1 MGSRRDARESA
12 VQILFQL
19 DFNPDELD
27 TTLASY
33 WAERKVPAKTKEF
46 VEELV
51 RGVVMHGF
59 RVDAVISKSAQNW
72 DLPRM
77 ATVDR
82 NVIRL
87 AVYEMMFRPDIP
99 HAVSIDEAV
108 AIAKNMGDVG
118 SGRFVNG
125 VLDRVRRDI
134 EAGTDSESAAPVK
147 TEDEI

>member
-19 DFNPDELD
+19 DFNPGELD
-27 TTLASY
+27 PVLVSF
-33 WAERKVPAKTKEF
+33 WAERKVSAKTRQF

-51 RGVVMHGF
+51 RGVLANQSK
-59 RVDAVISKSAQNW
+59 VDEVVEKCAQNW
-72 DLPRM
+72 SLHRM
-77 ATVDR
+77 AGVDR

-87 AVYEMMFRPDIP
+87 AVYEMLCRTDIP

-108 AIAKNMGDVG
+108 SIAKSMGDVG

-125 VLDRVRRDI
+125 VLDRVRRDL
-134 EAGTDSESAAPVK
+134 EAETSAVASSK
-147 TEDEI
+147 AL

>member
-19 DFNPDELD
+19 DFNPGELD
-27 TTLASY
+27 PVLVSF
-33 WAERKVPAKTKEF
+33 WAERKVSAKTRHF

-51 RGVVMHGF
+51 RGVLAN
-59 RVDAVISKSAQNW
+59 RAKVDGVVEKCAQNW
-72 DLPRM
+72 SLHRM
-77 ATVDR
+77 AGVDR

-87 AVYEMMFRPDIP
+87 AVYEMLCRTDIP

-108 AIAKNMGDVG
+108 SIAKAMGDVG

-125 VLDRVRRDI
+125 ILDRVRRDL
-134 EAGTDSESAAPVK
+134 EAETPAVASTKAS
-147 TEDEI
+147 

>member
-19 DFNPDELD
+19 DFNPGELD
-27 TTLASY
+27 ATLASY
-33 WAERKVPAKTKEF
+33 WVERKVAAKTRLF

-51 RGVVMHGF
+51 RGVMTNRF
-59 RVDAVISKSAQNW
+59 EVDAVIARCAQNW

-82 NVIRL
+82 NVIRM
-87 AVYEMMFRPDIP
+87 AVYEMMFREDIP
-99 HAVSIDEAV
+99 HAVSINEAV

-125 VLDRVRRDI
+125 VLDRVHRDI
-134 EAGTDSESAAPVK
+134 ESARGEKAES
-147 TEDEI
+147 

>member
-19 DFNPDELD
+19 DFNPSELD
-27 TTLASY
+27 PTLAAF
-33 WAERKVPAKTKEF
+33 WQERKVTAKTRLF

-51 RGVVMHGF
+51 RGVLANQP
-59 RVDAVISKSAQNW
+59 RVDEVIAKCAQNW
-72 DLPRM
+72 ELPRM

-87 AVYEMMFRPDIP
+87 AVYEMVCRDDIP
-99 HAVSIDEAV
+99 HAVSINEAV

-125 VLDRVRRDI
+125 VLDRVHRDL
-134 EAGTDSESAAPVK
+134 EAAHADPDTGKAS
-147 TEDEI
+147 

>member
-1 MGSRRDARESA
+1 MGSRRDAREFA

-19 DFNPDELD
+19 DFNPAELEA
-27 TTLASY
+27 TLASF
-33 WAERKVPAKTKEF
+33 WPERKTTAKTRGF

-51 RGVVMHGF
+51 RGVLAN
-59 RVDAVISKSAQNW
+59 REQVDATIVKCAQNW

-77 ATVDR
+77 AGVDR

-87 AVYEMMFRPDIP
+87 AVYEMLCRTDIP

-108 AIAKNMGDVG
+108 SIAKNMGDVG

-125 VLDRVRRDI
+125 VLDRVRRDL
-134 EAGTDSESAAPVK
+134 EAGSASGAVP
-147 TEDEI
+147 

>member
-19 DFNPDELD
+19 DFNPGELN

-33 WAERKVPAKTKEF
+33 WLERKVTTKTQLF

-51 RGVVMHGF
+51 RGVMENRF
-59 RVDAVISKSAQNW
+59 AVDATIAKCAQNW
-72 DLPRM
+72 ELPRM

-87 AVYEMMFRPDIP
+87 AVYEMMFRKDIP
-99 HAVSIDEAV
+99 HAVSINEAV

-125 VLDRVRRDI
+125 VLDKVHRDI
-134 EAGTDSESAAPVK
+134 EASGVGKTAGEAEGTES
-147 TEDEI
+147 

>member
-19 DFNPDELD
+19 DFNPDELNA
-27 TTLASY
+27 TLASY
-33 WAERKVPAKTKEF
+33 WLERKVSPKTQLF

-51 RGVVMHGF
+51 RGVMENRF
-59 RVDAVISKSAQNW
+59 RVDEMIAKCAQNW

-87 AVYEMMFRPDIP
+87 AVYEMMFRKEIP
-99 HAVSIDEAV
+99 HAVSINEAV

-125 VLDRVRRDI
+125 VLDKVHRDI
-134 EAGTDSESAAPVK
+134 EANEGEKAES
-147 TEDEI
+147 

>member
-1 MGSRRDARESA
+1 MGSRRDAREAA

-19 DFNPDELD
+19 DFNPGELPA
-27 TTLASY
+27 TLASY
-33 WAERKVPAKTKEF
+33 WMDRKVTTKTQLF

-51 RGVVMHGF
+51 RGVMENRF
-59 RVDAVISKSAQNW
+59 QVDAVIAKCAQNW

-87 AVYEMMFRPDIP
+87 AVYEMMFRKEIP
-99 HAVSIDEAV
+99 HAVSINEAV

-125 VLDRVRRDI
+125 VLDRVHRDI
-134 EAGTDSESAAPVK
+134 EAATAAGDGPAS
-147 TEDEI
+147 

>member
-19 DFNPDELD
+19 DYNPGELD
-27 TTLASY
+27 PVLVSF
-33 WAERKVPAKTKEF
+33 WAERKAPSKTREF

-51 RGVVMHGF
+51 RGVLAN
-59 RVDAVISKSAQNW
+59 RPKIAEIITKCAQNW
-72 DLPRM
+72 ELPRRGG
-77 ATVDR
+77 VDR

-87 AVYEMMFRPDIP
+87 AVYEMVCRTDIP
-99 HAVSIDEAV
+99 HAVSINEAV

-125 VLDRVRRDI
+125 VLDRVHRDL
-134 EAGTDSESAAPVK
+134 EAATQAGEPGK
-147 TEDEI
+147 TK

>member
-19 DFNPDELD
+19 DFNPAELD
-27 TTLASY
+27 PTLAAF
-33 WAERKVPAKTKEF
+33 WQERKVSLKTRLF

-51 RGVVMHGF
+51 RGVVANRL
-59 RVDAVISKSAQNW
+59 RVDEVITRCAQNW
-72 DLPRM
+72 ELPRM

-87 AVYEMMFRPDIP
+87 AVYEMLFRDDIP
-99 HAVSIDEAV
+99 HAVSINEAV

-125 VLDRVRRDI
+125 VLDRVHRDI
-134 EAGTDSESAAPVK
+134 EANGNPSGVGQAS
-147 TEDEI
+147 

>member
-19 DFNPDELD
+19 DYNPGELD
-27 TTLASY
+27 PVLVSF
-33 WAERKVPAKTKEF
+33 WAERKAPSKTREF

-51 RGVVMHGF
+51 RGVLAN
-59 RVDAVISKSAQNW
+59 RPKIDEIITKCAQNW
-72 DLPRM
+72 ELPRM
-77 ATVDR
+77 GGVDR

-87 AVYEMMFRPDIP
+87 AVYEMVCRTDIP
-99 HAVSIDEAV
+99 HAVSINEAV

-125 VLDRVRRDI
+125 VLDRVHRDL
-134 EAGTDSESAAPVK
+134 EAATQAGEPGK
-147 TEDEI
+147 TK

>member
-19 DFNPDELD
+19 DFNPGELGPV
-27 TTLASY
+27 LASF
-33 WAERKVPAKTKEF
+33 WTERKVSSKTRLF

-51 RGVVMHGF
+51 RGVLEN
-59 RVDAVISKSAQNW
+59 RPRIDDVITKCAQNW
-72 DLPRM
+72 ELHRM
-77 ATVDR
+77 AGVDR

-87 AVYEMMFRPDIP
+87 AVYEMLCRTDIP
-99 HAVSIDEAV
+99 HPVSINEAV

-125 VLDRVRRDI
+125 VLDRVRRDLD
-134 EAGTDSESAAPVK
+134 AGAPPAPTVK
-147 TEDEI
+147 TP

>member
-19 DFNPDELD
+19 DFNPAELD
-27 TTLASY
+27 ATLASY
-33 WAERKVPAKTKEF
+33 WRERKVSAKTQQF

-51 RGVVMHGF
+51 RGVMVNRL
-59 RVDAVISKSAQNW
+59 RVDEVITKCAQNW
-72 DLPRM
+72 ELPRM

-87 AVYEMMFRPDIP
+87 AVYEMMFRKDIP
-99 HAVSIDEAV
+99 HAVSINEAV

-125 VLDRVRRDI
+125 VLDKVHRDI
-134 EAGTDSESAAPVK
+134 EATGGAEAAS
-147 TEDEI
+147 

>member
-19 DFNPDELD
+19 DFNPGELD
-27 TTLASY
+27 PVLVSF
-33 WAERKVPAKTKEF
+33 WAERKVSAKTRQF

-51 RGVVMHGF
+51 RGVLAN
-59 RVDAVISKSAQNW
+59 RSKVDGVVEKCAQNW
-72 DLPRM
+72 SLHRM
-77 ATVDR
+77 AGVDR

-87 AVYEMMFRPDIP
+87 AVYEMLCRTDIP

-108 AIAKNMGDVG
+108 SIAKSMGDVG

-125 VLDRVRRDI
+125 VLDRIRRDLDV
-134 EAGTDSESAAPVK
+134 ETPAVASPKAS
-147 TEDEI
+147 

>member
-19 DFNPDELD
+19 DFNPGELD
-27 TTLASY
+27 PVLAAF
-33 WAERKVPAKTKEF
+33 WAERKVSAKTRQF

-51 RGVVMHGF
+51 RGVLAN
-59 RVDAVISKSAQNW
+59 RPKLDELIEKCAQNW
-72 DLPRM
+72 SLPRM
-77 ATVDR
+77 AGTDR

-87 AVYEMMFRPDIP
+87 AVYEMTCRPDIP
-99 HAVSIDEAV
+99 HAVSINEAV

-125 VLDRVRRDI
+125 VLDRVRRDLDASMQPDLPGI
-134 EAGTDSESAAPVK
+134 KP
-147 TEDEI
+147 

>member
-19 DFNPDELD
+19 DYNPGELD
-27 TTLASY
+27 PVLVSF
-33 WAERKVPAKTKEF
+33 WAERKAPSKTREF

-51 RGVVMHGF
+51 RGVLAN
-59 RVDAVISKSAQNW
+59 RPKIYEIITKCAQNW
-72 DLPRM
+72 ELPRM
-77 ATVDR
+77 GGVDR

-87 AVYEMMFRPDIP
+87 AVYEMVCRTDIP
-99 HAVSIDEAV
+99 HAVSINEAV

-125 VLDRVRRDI
+125 VLDRVHRDL
-134 EAGTDSESAAPVK
+134 EAATQAGEPGK
-147 TEDEI
+147 TK

>member
-19 DFNPDELD
+19 DFNPDELN

-33 WAERKVPAKTKEF
+33 WHERNVSPKTQLF

-51 RGVVMHGF
+51 RGVMEHRF
-59 RVDAVISKSAQNW
+59 QVDALISKCAQNW

-87 AVYEMMFRPDIP
+87 AVYEMMFRKDIP
-99 HAVSIDEAV
+99 HAVAINEAV
-108 AIAKNMGDVG
+108 AIAKNMGDIG

-125 VLDRVRRDI
+125 VLDRVHRDLEVNGGT
-134 EAGTDSESAAPVK
+134 EADS
-147 TEDEI
+147 

>member
-12 VQILFQL
+12 VQILYQL
-19 DFNPDELD
+19 DFNPAELD
-27 TTLASY
+27 PTLASF
-33 WAERKVPAKTKEF
+33 WQERKVSAKTKLF

-51 RGVVMHGF
+51 RGVVANRL
-59 RVDAVISKSAQNW
+59 RVDEVIVKSAQNW
-72 DLPRM
+72 ELPRM

-87 AVYEMMFRPDIP
+87 AVYEMLFREEIP
-99 HAVSIDEAV
+99 HAVSINEAV

-134 EAGTDSESAAPVK
+134 ESNTQPAPAGIDS
-147 TEDEI
+147 

>member
-19 DFNPDELD
+19 DFNPGEVD
-27 TTLASY
+27 TTLTAY
-33 WAERKVPAKTKEF
+33 WAERKTSAKTRAF
-46 VEELV
+46 VLELV
-51 RGVVMHGF
+51 RGVLANRP
-59 RVDAVISKSAQNW
+59 RVDEVIEKCAQNW
-72 DLPRM
+72 NLPRM

-87 AVYEMMFRPDIP
+87 AVYEMLCRTDIP
-99 HAVSIDEAV
+99 HAVSINEAV

-125 VLDRVRRDI
+125 VLDRVHRDL
-134 EAGTDSESAAPVK
+134 ETTGPRVTSGTES
-147 TEDEI
+147 

>member
-1 MGSRRDARESA
+1 MGSRRDAREAA

-19 DFNPDELD
+19 DFNPGELPA
-27 TTLASY
+27 TLASY
-33 WAERKVPAKTKEF
+33 WLDRKVTTKTQLF

-51 RGVVMHGF
+51 RGVMENRF
-59 RVDAVISKSAQNW
+59 QVDAVIAKCAQNW

-87 AVYEMMFRPDIP
+87 AVYEMMFRKEIP
-99 HAVSIDEAV
+99 HAVSINEAV

-125 VLDRVRRDI
+125 VLDRVHRDI
-134 EAGTDSESAAPVK
+134 EAAIVAGDGPAS
-147 TEDEI
+147 